1 VVKEDYKTAHPWQ
14 KKRSDERKIGLVMVN
29 TGPGKG
35 KTTAA
40 LGVALRAI
48 GHNHRVKM
56 IQFMKGDPF
65 FGELLVRE
73 RLPELEIEQYGL
85 DRFVD
90 PKAPEPEQVLRA
102 QAGFDAAS
110 RAIMSGDYHVVILD
124 EANVAMSFGLISTDA
139 VVALLRERPKHVE
152 VILTGRDAPQAI
164 VDAAD
169 YVNQITDL
177 KHPYQKNIPARVGIE
192 F

>member
-1 VVKEDYKTAHPWQ
+1 
-14 KKRSDERKIGLVMVN
+14 MVN

-40 LGVALRAI
+40 LGLALRAI
-48 GHNHRVKM
+48 GHHHRVKM

-65 FGELLVRE
+65 YGEILVRE

-90 PKAPEPEQVLRA
+90 PKNPEPEQV
-102 QAGFDAAS
+102 S
-110 RAIMSGDYHVVILD
+110 RAEEGLAAARSAVFGGDYNVVILD
-124 EANVAMSFGLISTDA
+124 EINVAMSFGLISTEA
-139 VVALLRERPKHVE
+139 VVELLKKRPPHVE

-164 VDAAD
+164 IDAAD
-169 YVNQITDL
+169 YVNQITDV
-177 KHPYQKNIPARVGIE
+177 KHPYEKKIPARVGIE